1 MNPLKIFEYDPLD
14 RSKLNWFTRIVA
26 WLIEYIA
33 RILGA
38 IYLSIALLLVSIWP
52 KRSASKTFFRL
63 IGTVADMYRAKWMSE
78 EQSKEE
84 VKDNAGNN
92 GSESM
97 DKGNDGKVCSMES
110 CK

>member
-14 RSKLNWFTRIVA
+14 RTNLSWSAKILV

-38 IYLSIALLLVSIWP
+38 IYLSISLLLVSVWP

-63 IGTVADMYRAKWMSE
+63 IGSVADMYRMKWMPDE
-78 EQSKEE
+78 FNNE
-84 VKDNAGNN
+84 VKPNARNN
-92 GSESM
+92 ESETM
-97 DKGNDGKVCSMES
+97 DKGNGPKVPGLES
-110 CK
+110 KK